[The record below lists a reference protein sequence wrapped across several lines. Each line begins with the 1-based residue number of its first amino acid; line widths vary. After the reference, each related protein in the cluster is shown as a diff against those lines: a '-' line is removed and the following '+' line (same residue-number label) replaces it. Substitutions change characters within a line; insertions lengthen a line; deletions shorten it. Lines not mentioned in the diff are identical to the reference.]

1 MNSFSEFGLPRK
13 KTTLR
18 ERLKIE
24 ISVHR
29 RPQTGSSLIV
39 STRTASP
46 DADRP
51 RGHDGE
57 GTHQIVF
64 VHSQEQA
71 PPRQSRQ
78 RFPSNPQTSCL
89 AMPGVGVAVRGK
101 RNSTERSGFQGID
114 KPFWRDQCFFQLVL
128 LPCLPWAS
136 ISRFSLTPS
145 NTGRYR
151 P

>member
-89 AMPGVGVAVRGK
+89 AMPGVGVTVPG
-101 RNSTERSGFQGID
+101 NGIPRKNQD
-114 KPFWRDQCFFQLVL
+114 SKELIGPFWRDQCFCQLVL
-128 LPCLPWAS
+128 FPCLP
-136 ISRFSLTPS
+136 
-145 NTGRYR
+145 
-151 P
+151 